1 MFKEIRDVADDVF
14 ISLPPPVASNPE
26 ATKFWTPAPPGGRQ
40 VQYSQAVA
48 NAVSGIVTPP
58 PPVDMRNFNDRDNPC
73 FHGDGWVHMADGT
86 YKLVRDLCRGD
97 VVMGSFSGSIQEIE
111 CVVRTDIPNGGEGGG
126 GANLVALETEQT
138 RRLGLKALLITPWH
152 PVLVDGKW
160 IFPSEVP
167 GSRHFD
173 AHPCEAVYSF
183 IVKELETKRGTRG
196 NMVINGVEVATLGHG
211 IVGDSVVSHGFYGT
225 RRVIESLK
233 SFSPRGFDQGLVVLS
248 RGLFQVLR
256 DPQSGLVVDLLAHS
270 SPSHILK
277 DRDDQI
283 VDGES
288 MERRVDSGSDTDT
301 AACWD

>member
-1 MFKEIRDVADDVF
+1 
-14 ISLPPPVASNPE
+14 
-26 ATKFWTPAPPGGRQ
+26 
-40 VQYSQAVA
+40 
-48 NAVSGIVTPP
+48 
-58 PPVDMRNFNDRDNPC
+58 
-73 FHGDGWVHMADGT
+73 
-86 YKLVRDLCRGD
+86 
-97 VVMGSFSGSIQEIE
+97 
-111 CVVRTDIPNGGEGGG
+111 
-126 GANLVALETEQT
+126 
-138 RRLGLKALLITPWH
+138 
-152 PVLVDGKW
+152 
-160 IFPSEVP
+160 
-167 GSRHFD
+167 
-173 AHPCEAVYSF
+173 
-183 IVKELETKRGTRG
+183 
-196 NMVINGVEVATLGHG
+196 MVINGVEVATLGHG

-283 VDGES
+283 VDRES